1 MILVIDVGNTNITI
15 GVYEGKELRKHWRMT
30 TDRHRTS
37 DELGM
42 MVLDFFQYGGI
53 SSKAIEGIIISSVVP
68 PIMHSLEAMCYKYF
82 EIRPLVVG
90 PGIKTGLNLQVDNPR
105 EVGADRIVNAV
116 ATIEEYGAPAII
128 VDFGTAT
135 TFCYIDEKSRYHGG
149 AIAPGIMISTEAL
162 YNRAAKL
169 PRVDITE
176 APKVIGKSTVASMQA
191 GIYYG
196 FIGQFEGI
204 VKAMKEQTN
213 TEPTIV
219 ATGGL
224 ARLISGKSEITDIV
238 DPFLTLKGLRIL
250 YERNQSNDKGVND
263 SE

>member
-1 MILVIDVGNTNITI
+1 MVAKLILVIDVGNTNITI
-15 GVYEGKELRKHWRMT
+15 GVYEDKELLKHWRMT

-68 PIMHSLEAMCYKYF
+68 PIMHSLEAMCFKYF
-82 EIRPLVVG
+82 EIEPLIVG
-90 PGIKTGLNLQVDNPR
+90 PGIKTGLNLQVENPR

-116 ATIEEYGAPAII
+116 AVIEEYGAPAII

-169 PRVDITE
+169 PRVDVTE
-176 APKVIGKSTVASMQA
+176 APKVIGKSTVNSMQS

-196 FIGQFEGI
+196 FIGQYEGI
-204 VKAMKEQTN
+204 VKAMKQEMS
-213 TEPTIV
+213 TEPIVV

-224 ARLISGKSEITDIV
+224 ARLISGKSEITDKV

-250 YERNQSNDKGVND
+250 FERNQ
-263 SE
+263 

>member
-1 MILVIDVGNTNITI
+1 MVAKLILVIDVGNTNITI
-15 GVYEGKELRKHWRMT
+15 GVYEDKELLKHWRMT

-68 PIMHSLEAMCYKYF
+68 PIMHSLEAMCFKYF
-82 EIRPLVVG
+82 EIEPLIVG
-90 PGIKTGLNLQVDNPR
+90 PGIKTGLNLQVENPR

-116 ATIEEYGAPAII
+116 AVIEEYGAPAII

-169 PRVDITE
+169 PRVDVTE
-176 APKVIGKSTVASMQA
+176 APKVIGKSTVNSMQS

-196 FIGQFEGI
+196 FIGQYEGI
-204 VKAMKEQTN
+204 VKAMKQEIS
-213 TEPTIV
+213 TEPIVV

-224 ARLISGKSEITDIV
+224 ARLISGKSEITDKV

-250 YERNQSNDKGVND
+250 FERNQ
-263 SE
+263 

>member
-1 MILVIDVGNTNITI
+1 MVAKLILVIDVGNTNITI
-15 GVYEGKELRKHWRMT
+15 GVYEDKELLKHWRMT

-53 SSKAIEGIIISSVVP
+53 SSKAIKGIIISSVVP
-68 PIMHSLEAMCYKYF
+68 PIMHSLEAMCFKYF
-82 EIRPLVVG
+82 EIEPLIVG
-90 PGIKTGLNLQVDNPR
+90 PGIKTGLNLQVENPR

-116 ATIEEYGAPAII
+116 AVIEEYGAPAII

-169 PRVDITE
+169 PRVDVTE
-176 APKVIGKSTVASMQA
+176 APKVIGKSTVNSMQS

-196 FIGQFEGI
+196 FIGQYEGI
-204 VKAMKEQTN
+204 VKAMKQETF
-213 TEPTIV
+213 TEPIVV

-224 ARLISGKSEITDIV
+224 ARLISGKSEITDKV

-250 YERNQSNDKGVND
+250 FERNQ
-263 SE
+263 